1 MRCATCLGEFREQT
15 AFTVSQRDRIPLKAT
30 GETVAKNVPN
40 QLVVNVI
47 AAA

>member
-1 MRCATCLGEFREQT
+1 MRCATCLGEFRELT
-15 AFTVSQRDRIPLKAT
+15 GFTVSQRDRIPLKAT
-30 GETVAKNVPN
+30 GETVAKNVPD

>member
-1 MRCATCLGEFREQT
+1 MRCATCLGKFRELT

-30 GETVAKNVPN
+30 GETVAKNVPD
-40 QLVVNVI
+40 QLVVNGI